1 MNREELFEQEEK
13 CLKAIRTVRKAVF
26 MRIFVTGLL
35 IWAVIVGQME
45 LWVMG
50 LMAFVLLINLVGAL
64 PLIQEWKKQKRLLK
78 ELIAQ
83 EE

>member
-1 MNREELFEQEEK
+1 MNREELFEREER
-13 CLKAIRTVRKAVF
+13 CQKAIRTVRKAVF

-35 IWAVIVGQME
+35 IWAAFRSHLEIWVVGLLM
-45 LWVMG
+45 LVMVMNLTG
-50 LMAFVLLINLVGAL
+50 LL
-64 PLIQEWKKQKRLLK
+64 PLIAEWKKQRSLLQ